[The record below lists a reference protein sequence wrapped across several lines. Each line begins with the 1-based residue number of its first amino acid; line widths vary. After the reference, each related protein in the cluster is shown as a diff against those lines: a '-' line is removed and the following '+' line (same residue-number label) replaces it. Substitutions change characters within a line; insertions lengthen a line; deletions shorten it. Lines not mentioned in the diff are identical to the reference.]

1 MHPPAPSSRTLTGN
15 ERRIA
20 DICGENTMPRHEAGN
35 MSAPDLRG
43 RFPCGLG
50 SAARNLCASLRRRAD
65 AARRERSVSPRHLPS
80 PWRRISWQTSPVGED
95 RGRRDGVRVG
105 HAALRAA
112 VSPSFH
118 GIGLSISWN
127 ASTPARRGRVGPG
140 DLGFGRSMQDCCGAA
155 LDGFGPTQLQRGF
168 FCFQN
173 SECHP
178 SHPFHRVRT

>member
-80 PWRRISWQTSPVGED
+80 PWRKISWQTSP
-95 RGRRDGVRVG
+95 RGRRSWPSRRRQSWACC
-105 HAALRAA
+105 AACRCLPELPWHWTVDLVERFDACPSRACRSRRSRFRPIYARLLRRSFGWVWAYAVAA
-112 VSPSFH
+112 RIFLSPKLPNVTHLIRF
-118 GIGLSISWN
+118 IG
-127 ASTPARRGRVGPG
+127 
-140 DLGFGRSMQDCCGAA
+140 
-155 LDGFGPTQLQRGF
+155 
-168 FCFQN
+168 
-173 SECHP
+173 
-178 SHPFHRVRT
+178 